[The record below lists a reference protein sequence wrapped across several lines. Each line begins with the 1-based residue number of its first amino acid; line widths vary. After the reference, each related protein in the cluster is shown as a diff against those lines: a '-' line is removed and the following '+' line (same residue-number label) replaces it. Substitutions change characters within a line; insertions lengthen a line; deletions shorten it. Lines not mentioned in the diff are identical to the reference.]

1 MSLPLQPGPPRPRWL
16 TAIFP
21 ALLVI
26 VGLGGLGALGLIR
39 RQPVEIVLTGPGHT
53 GDYSRIAERL
63 LATAKK
69 RIRVQQY
76 VVRPDDDGP
85 VAALFAGLVAAQAR
99 GVDVRVAL
107 DKGRL
112 YGTNAPDPKNDDAA
126 AWLKA
131 HNIRVEWDEVSRTS
145 HAKILFVD
153 DHIALVGSHNWTR
166 AALLDNREVSV
177 VLTEPAQLAP
187 IRELIESIPGMAE
200 DVAVP
205 VAVSSAQ
212 P

>member
-1 MSLPLQPGPPRPRWL
+1 MSLPLQPGPPRSRWL
-16 TAIFP
+16 LALVP
-21 ALLVI
+21 ALLV
-26 VGLGGLGALGLIR
+26 VVSLGGLGALGLAR

-53 GDYSRIAERL
+53 GDYPRMAERL
-63 LATAKK
+63 IAGAKQ

-76 VVRPDDDGP
+76 VVRWDAEGP
-85 VAALFAGLVAAQAR
+85 VATLFAGLVAAQAR

-112 YGTNAPDPKNDDAA
+112 YGSNAPDPKNDAAA
-126 AWLKA
+126 AWLQA
-131 HNIRVEWDEVSRTS
+131 HHIRVVWDEVSRTS
-145 HAKILFVD
+145 HSKILFVD

-166 AALLDNREVSV
+166 AALLDNRELSV

-200 DVAVP
+200 DDTPIATP
-205 VAVSSAQ
+205 AQ
-212 P
+212 VQP